1 MRQIRFPNLFAALIT
16 KLDVMIHWGADI
28 TSRIDFPGWRRMM
41 IMRYGIGALQRE
53 GAMFGIRAM
62 DTRCGCGA
70 SSGHAH
76 GDGHGEGFLGG
87 DGAVGADLAGG
98 DAEFALAEDVAGEDV
113 CDAEDDDDDAR
124 GDDDAPVGGAEGFL
138 GGGFFVEVAE
148 DGDADDG
155 HEDS

>member
-1 MRQIRFPNLFAALIT
+1 
-16 KLDVMIHWGADI
+16 
-28 TSRIDFPGWRRMM
+28 M
-41 IMRYGIGALQRE
+41 IMREGIGALQRE
-53 GAMFGIRAM
+53 GAMFGIRAV
-62 DTRCGCGA
+62 DTRGWCGA
-70 SSGHAH
+70 SCHAH

-98 DAEFALAEDVAGEDV
+98 DAEFALAEDVAGKDV
-113 CDAEDDDDDAR
+113 CDAEDDDDNAG